1 MSNAASVAGTLVV
14 MIPTTAGLLVAADS
28 RALVGDRV
36 FDDGFKIVELSRRHP
51 TVVTVTGEGIFVE
64 APPPDAEVGLYLRG
78 APRLLDVEG
87 VVQRFLE
94 ANPQRLTSDI
104 VQVLAEQCVTAVDR
118 FQEQCPTAVA
128 RFAGGLMF
136 TVVVGSYDPD
146 HDRSLMAQVVAGVD
160 ASGRR
165 GEVRATT
172 LWEKHAGERRETFL
186 FGDTEY
192 VQRHVLVR
200 REYLRKY
207 RAFVA
212 NGRTVHETQV
222 DEAMGAATN
231 LIEATARTTDGAADA
246 PKIGGPIDVVLL
258 GRDPQPRRL
267 RWKPG

>member
-1 MSNAASVAGTLVV
+1 

-28 RALVGDRV
+28 RAMMGDRV
-36 FDDGFKIVELSRRHP
+36 YDDGFKIVELSRRHP
-51 TVVTVTGEGIFVE
+51 TVAIVTGEGIFIE
-64 APPPDAEVGLYLRG
+64 APPAEVDDVGDYLRST
-78 APRLLDVEG
+78 PRLLDVEG

-94 ANPQRLTSDI
+94 ANPQRVTSDI
-104 VQVLAEQCVTAVDR
+104 VQVLAEQCVIAVDR

-222 DEAMGAATN
+222 DEAMAAATN
-231 LIEATARTTDGAADA
+231 LIEATARTTDGAGDA

-267 RWKPG
+267 RWKAG